1 MSTTI
6 EIAPQTALN
15 KVFLPA
21 NLFQSIQCSCNT
33 STKYKPDL
41 NAAKRTSEML
51 DIQCSIDEISLEQ
64 LDDDEVLLT
73 KAAKLLY
80 KIIGKIQ
87 NSQDSIICEVSL
99 ENLSVKRKD
108 LQALKGMS
116 MKH

>member
-6 EIAPQTALN
+6 EIAPQTALT

-41 NAAKRTSEML
+41 NAAKGTSEML
-51 DIQCSIDEISLEQ
+51 DIQCSIDEISHEQ
-64 LDDDEVLLT
+64 LDDEVLLT

-99 ENLSVKRKD
+99 ENFSVKRKD